1 MAQLF
6 IFDETSSLRPL
17 FTILELIAWFIGLVI
32 LVGALLTG
40 TVL

>member
-17 FTILELIAWFIGLVI
+17 FTIMELIAWFTGLMN
-32 LVGALLTG
+32 LVDTLLTG
-40 TVL
+40 TIL

>member
-17 FTILELIAWFIGLVI
+17 FTIMELIAWFIGLVN
-32 LVGALLTG
+32 LVDTLLTG